1 MMICMAFALS
11 VAAEL
16 QGNLTKGAKNEV
28 SLTQLIELVKSN
40 NKDIKIAEFD
50 QKIKE
55 FEHDAAVGYMFG
67 KLDLS
72 ETYSKTNQA
81 GYVFGTKL
89 AQRQAE
95 FADFGFDQFL
105 AQMPGLLSPDPAVQ
119 QQTSQAILSTQPD
132 KLNYPD
138 PIDNFETK
146 FTYQLP
152 IFTGNKL
159 EGYRS
164 ITKKLSKLYGINKE
178 KVTLQKIAEAKKGFY
193 DTLLLEEYVA
203 DLETIQNN
211 VEELEKSVEAFVEEG
226 YANKTDLLEVRAKKA
241 EVEEM
246 LIKSM
251 ANKELSLAFLSFLAD
266 NEIASLDGNFEE
278 LNGDKDVQI
287 DEVLKHNKDIQMAT
301 LGSKIAQENVSVEK
315 GSYYPTLGGFAEGG
329 WNDKDFGTF
338 DDNSYY
344 LFGVQAKL
352 NIFNGGIDNANY
364 QKAKIGY
371 LKAKEQ
377 ESLAKSGI
385 TLKTKQLLTELK
397 GIKARIK
404 ALDAGVALN
413 EEIFLTYKER
423 YTQKLASMNDL
434 LVKES
439 ELLESTLKLYE
450 VQNQKNTKLF
460 ELNTISGTEATQ

>member
-1 MMICMAFALS
+1 MLFSALACLLL
-11 VAAEL
+11 AAEL
-16 QGNLTKGAKNEV
+16 KDNLTKEVKNQVTLE
-28 SLTQLIELVKSN
+28 QLIELVKAN

-55 FEHDAAVGYMFG
+55 FEHSVAVGYMFG

-72 ETYSKTNQA
+72 ETYSKTDQP

-89 AQRQAE
+89 AQRRAE
-95 FADFGFDQFL
+95 FIDFGFDQFL
-105 AQMPGLLSPDPAVQ
+105 SQMPGLLSPDPAVQ
-119 QQTSQAILSTQPD
+119 QQTSQNILSTQPS

-138 PIDNFETK
+138 PIENYETK
-146 FTYQLP
+146 FSYQLP

-159 EGYRS
+159 EGYRE
-164 ITKKLSKLYGINKE
+164 ITKKLSKLYNINKE
-178 KVTLQKIAEAKKGFY
+178 KVELDKIAEAKKGFY
-193 DTLLLEEYVA
+193 DTLLLDEYVT
-203 DLETIQNN
+203 DLQKIKDNVDTLQRS
-211 VEELEKSVEAFVEEG
+211 VEEFVKEG
-226 YANKTDLLEVRAKKA
+226 YASKVDLLEVKAKKA

-266 NEIASLDGNFEE
+266 NEIGSLSGSFKE
-278 LNGDKDVQI
+278 LDNEKNIELDTI
-287 DEVLKHNKDIQMAT
+287 LKNNKDIKMAS
-301 LGSKIAQENVSVEK
+301 LGSKIAQENVDMER

-329 WNDKDFGTF
+329 WNNENFGEFGNT
-338 DDNSYY
+338 NYY

-352 NIFNGGIDNANY
+352 NIFNGGIDHANY

-385 TLKTKQLLTELK
+385 TLKTKQLTTELK
-397 GIKARIK
+397 GIKARIE
-404 ALDAGVALN
+404 ALSDGVALN
-413 EEIFLTYKER
+413 EELFETYKER
-423 YTQKLASMNDL
+423 YNQKLASMNDL
-434 LVKES
+434 LIKES
-439 ELLESTLKLYE
+439 NLLESTLKLYE

-460 ELNTISGTEATQ
+460 ELDKISGMEALQ